1 MSLLMWTSRRGPD
14 GLVGAKKS
22 IPIRTHLTY
31 ENDVSSL
38 LFTSPYPL
46 PKKRSRDSTWAV
58 DEGYLRPMPA
68 HNILFDALETALREP
83 HANGYDDQ
91 TWRNE
96 TLHEC
101 SHALIKLLNLHPF
114 HALYLLHG
122 ECFSFLSSN
131 YPGGRAV
138 ASEAR
143 MYAFHAKDQASQTP
157 GRLKQSSEKT
167 SRKCIL
173 HSTRDTVQ
181 SSRAAPALIWQPEDP
196 GVNRPRCGV

>member
-1 MSLLMWTSRRGPD
+1 MGWWALRKAYPSGHTSLMETM
-14 GLVGAKKS
+14 
-22 IPIRTHLTY
+22 
-31 ENDVSSL
+31 
-38 LFTSPYPL
+38 
-46 PKKRSRDSTWAV
+46 
-58 DEGYLRPMPA
+58 YLRFCSHRLIPYRRSAHGTARGRWMKAIAVPMPA

-83 HANGYDDQ
+83 RVKGYDDQ
-91 TWRNE
+91 TWRNK

-101 SHALIKLLNLHPF
+101 SYALIKLLNLHLF
-114 HALYLLHG
+114 HVLYLLHG

-173 HSTRDTVQ
+173 HSTRNTVQ
-181 SSRAAPALIWQPEDP
+181 SSRAAPALIRQPEDRA